1 MSGKR
6 SRAKASSQ
14 TDRTKLQPDATPSDP
29 ATPASN
35 HAGNSQAD
43 RGAQMLSEA
52 LANPGAAEVPET
64 PIDVGAASVQEVPAA
79 DTDPDAG
86 EDGEVL
92 EADPALITTPIEQP
106 SPDIEVLVYP
116 ERYLRAQ
123 LLKYG
128 ADKNDRAEWYFVHRE
143 LAPTLAHR
151 LRFVRVYLL
160 AELSYVPRC
169 FLWPVL
175 ESTRSPY
182 HNCMTTKVLARGGE
196 FVRQHKFLFETAQK
210 GEKASKVRA
219 IPRSPDDPVPTL
231 PTRSIGKLLYEA
243 LLPDRVINSTA
254 HPVFKKLTAGRAL

>member
-6 SRAKASSQ
+6 SRGKASSQ

-35 HAGNSQAD
+35 HVGNGQD
-43 RGAQMLSEA
+43 GKDAQLLKEA
-52 LANPGAAEVPET
+52 VANPGAAEVPDA
-64 PIDVGAASVQEVPAA
+64 PIQAGDIPVMEVPAA

-116 ERYLRAQ
+116 ELSLRAQ

-143 LAPTLAHR
+143 LAPALAHR

-160 AELSYVPRC
+160 AELSYLPRC

-182 HNCMTTKVLARGGE
+182 HNCMTTKVLARGDE
-196 FVRQHKFLFETAQK
+196 FVRQHKFLFEAAQK

-219 IPRSPDDPVPTL
+219 ILRSPDDPVPTL

-243 LLPDRVINSTA
+243 LLPERVINSTA
-254 HPVFKKLTAGRAL
+254 HPVYQKLTAGRAL